1 MLLYDIGNTN
11 IKVYHDSQL
20 ERIKADKKVSFPKE
34 KFYYICVNSAFHDKL
49 EKLENAINLEPEI
62 KLDSK
67 YVGLGIDRKI
77 VCKAVDNGV
86 IIDAGSAITVDVMR
100 DGEHKGGFIT
110 LGLHTFEKSFATIS
124 DALIF
129 KLDETIDLAK
139 LPQNT
144 KDALNFAT
152 FHAVV
157 ASINAVRDDL
167 PLFFCGGD
175 GEKLMR
181 FFEGAMFLED
191 LVFEGMKEVIKESRC

>member
-11 IKVYHDSQL
+11 IKRYHDG
-20 ERIKADKKVSFPKE
+20 RITVDNDTHFPKE
-34 KFYYICVNSAFHDKL
+34 KFYYICVNSAYHDRLKKL
-49 EKLENAINLEPEI
+49 DNAVNLEPKI
-62 KLDSK
+62 KLNSE
-67 YVGLGIDRKI
+67 YQGLGVDRKI

-100 DGEHKGGFIT
+100 DGKHKGGFIT

-129 KLDETIDLAK
+129 RLDETIDLTT

-144 KDALNFAT
+144 KEALNFAT
-152 FHAVV
+152 FQAVV
-157 ASINAVRDDL
+157 ASINAVSDDL

-181 FFEGAMFLED
+181 FFEDARFQED
-191 LVFEGMKEVIKESRC
+191 LVFEGMKEVIKESGC